1 MSPNV
6 NTNFLPANSEDWIT
20 ELRQIKVST
29 AMVEGAALGIDI
41 VTNATTGDLD
51 LMPVE
56 NASGGDFVGILAE
69 PVASTDDDYA
79 TAGKLKL
86 VHIPRTP
93 AAKAFFTVG
102 EGTFTTAD
110 IGRTVQV
117 GSTSIDLDVDTDG
130 KGARITDYISAT
142 RGKCQ
147 FCLPNTETA

>member
-1 MSPNV
+1 MTNV
-6 NTNFLPANSEDWIT
+6 NTNFLPADENWKT

-29 AMVEGAALGIDI
+29 AMVEGAALCIDI
-41 VTNATTGDLD
+41 VSNVTTGDLD
-51 LMPVE
+51 LMGTTNTVG
-56 NASGGDFVGILAE
+56 ADFQGILAE

-86 VHIPRTP
+86 VHIPMNE

-110 IGRTVQV
+110 VGAVVQF
-117 GSTSIDLDVDTDG
+117 GSTSIDLDVDTLG
-130 KGARITDYISAT
+130 LGARITDYISAT

-147 FCLPNTETA
+147 FVMPNTLTA